1 MTLVTNSPFAVLTLL
16 LFTTYFCLMMG
27 ISNAAFH
34 NTPPMMITS
43 QRMTVSQRYNHRQKQ
58 YYHHV
63 PRSFH
68 KTRHPYSHPRSHPIG
83 SRLMATDNSTVEKL
97 QQQANKMKLEAEKL
111 EAELNL
117 EKIQKLERAIGAVEN
132 IPDEKK
138 RSQKLSDIRAD
149 IKALASRIDPSVLES
164 LEKAIVVAEEEKMN
178 SATSS
183 ADSAESSRVS
193 TETNLYAKRKRIVS
207 SMNNDKDKDKI
218 TKAELA
224 AAVEIYVLLPKSM
237 RRALARAIDLDENR
251 TDPAIVVLNLF
262 DLRDSLSD
270 ERLQKLYMEEL
281 SREKENIGKTQQPL
295 DKAENTVPMLQR
307 REPDDPFNPF
317 SYPDANNIRDVNTMV
332 ENFLPRQTRK
342 EGMVPTKEE
351 AEMFAVQVLGKVG
364 KKTFQPSGP
373 MEPVS
378 GGFLIRGK
386 MVSQLKEDG
395 DKLIELLDESIVDIL
410 PKEWSEKY
418 QVSYIV
424 DPTPQ
429 MLVDDNVNGS
439 PVLLVHGH
447 DMSPSINVLLT
458 TGVSSVSLFLTF
470 VFALSIFG
478 QNDTVMQRITEAQ
491 GQQDYDLTW
500 FNQLITPYLV
510 ALGITQV
517 CHELSHLVV
526 AKKDGFKIT
535 PPTILPLL
543 TLPYLSFQ
551 NRIKTSPKNLS
562 SLFNFAFAGPAVGM
576 AVSLLLLILGLQMT
590 MGMTPEQV
598 QYSPSVPVGFL
609 KLSSLGAN
617 IVDYILGGG
626 DGIIL
631 QQDPNT
637 PVLLHPFAI
646 AGFSGLMINAI
657 DSIPLAG
664 TDGGRMSQALLGRP
678 GHTAFSGLIYF
689 GLLLYTVFSGHQ
701 DIFLSYL
708 FVTSF
713 TQRDLEVPARN
724 EVDQAGIGQAAL
736 ALIIWSV

>member
-1 MTLVTNSPFAVLTLL
+1 
-16 LFTTYFCLMMG
+16 MG
-27 ISNAAFH
+27 
-34 NTPPMMITS
+34 
-43 QRMTVSQRYNHRQKQ
+43 
-58 YYHHV
+58 
-63 PRSFH
+63 
-68 KTRHPYSHPRSHPIG
+68 
-83 SRLMATDNSTVEKL
+83 TDNSTVEKL
-97 QQQANKMKLEAEKL
+97 QEQAVKMKLEAEKL

-117 EKIQKLERAIGAVEN
+117 EKIRKLELAIGATEN
-132 IPDEKK
+132 IKDEKK
-138 RSQKLSDIRAD
+138 RAQRWSDIRAD

-164 LEKAIVVAEEEKMN
+164 LERAVVAEEEK
-178 SATSS
+178 TSVQD
-183 ADSAESSRVS
+183 AIGLDDDSRSSISPRVS
-193 TETNLYAKRKRIVS
+193 TETNLYAKRKRIFS
-207 SMNNDKDKDKI
+207 SSDTNSKDKI
-218 TKAELA
+218 TEAELA
-224 AAVEIYVLLPKSM
+224 AAVDLYVLLPRPM
-237 RRALARAIDLDENR
+237 RQALAKAIDLDESR
-251 TDPAIVVLNLF
+251 TDPAIIVLNLF
-262 DLRDSLSD
+262 DLRESLSD
-270 ERLQKLYMEEL
+270 EKLQKLYKEEL
-281 SREKENIGKTQQPL
+281 SLETNRRKENEKFL
-295 DKAENTVPMLQR
+295 DKSTTKTISIET

-317 SYPDANNIRDVNTMV
+317 AYPDVNNIRDVNSMV

-351 AEMFAVQVLGKVG
+351 AEMFTTQVLGKVG
-364 KKTFQPSGP
+364 KKIFQPSGP
-373 MEPVS
+373 VEPIS
-378 GGFLIRGK
+378 GGYLIRG
-386 MVSQLKEDG
+386 MMISQLKGDG
-395 DKLIELLDESIVDIL
+395 DKLIELLDESIEENL

-429 MLVDDNVNGS
+429 MFADENVNGS
-439 PVLLVHGH
+439 PVLLVHAR
-447 DMSPSINVLLT
+447 DMSPSTNVLLN
-458 TGVSSVSLFLTF
+458 TGVTSVSLFLTF
-470 VFALSIFG
+470 IFALSIFG
-478 QNDTVMQRITEAQ
+478 QNDTVMQRITAAQ
-491 GQQDYDLTW
+491 GQLDYDLTW
-500 FNQLITPYLV
+500 FNQLITPFMV
-510 ALGITQV
+510 AIGITQIS
-517 CHELSHLVV
+517 HEISHLAV

-535 PPTILPLL
+535 APTILPLL
-543 TLPYLSFQ
+543 SLPYMSFQ
-551 NRIKTSPKNLS
+551 NRIKTSPKNLP

-576 AVSLLLLILGLQMT
+576 AVSLIFLILGLQMT

-678 GHTAFSGLIYF
+678 GHTAFSGLVYF

-713 TQRDLEVPARN
+713 TQRDLEIPARN

-736 ALIIWSV
+736 ALILWSVAILTLSPVN

>member
-1 MTLVTNSPFAVLTLL
+1 
-16 LFTTYFCLMMG
+16 MG
-27 ISNAAFH
+27 
-34 NTPPMMITS
+34 
-43 QRMTVSQRYNHRQKQ
+43 
-58 YYHHV
+58 
-63 PRSFH
+63 
-68 KTRHPYSHPRSHPIG
+68 
-83 SRLMATDNSTVEKL
+83 TDNSTVEKL
-97 QQQANKMKLEAEKL
+97 QEQAVKMKLEAEKL

-117 EKIQKLERAIGAVEN
+117 EKIRKLELAISATEN
-132 IPDEKK
+132 IKDEKK
-138 RSQKLSDIRAD
+138 RAQRWSDIRAD

-164 LEKAIVVAEEEKMN
+164 LERAVVAEEEK
-178 SATSS
+178 TSVQD
-183 ADSAESSRVS
+183 AIGLDDESRSSSSPRVS
-193 TETNLYAKRKRIVS
+193 TETNLYAKRKRIFS
-207 SMNNDKDKDKI
+207 SSDTNSKDKI
-218 TKAELA
+218 TEAELA
-224 AAVEIYVLLPKSM
+224 AAVDLYVLLPRPM
-237 RRALARAIDLDENR
+237 RQALAKAIDLDESR
-251 TDPAIVVLNLF
+251 TDPAIIVLNLF
-262 DLRDSLSD
+262 DLRESLSD
-270 ERLQKLYMEEL
+270 EKLQKLYKEEL
-281 SREKENIGKTQQPL
+281 SLETNRRKENEKSL
-295 DKAENTVPMLQR
+295 DKSTTKTLSIET

-317 SYPDANNIRDVNTMV
+317 AYPDVNNIRDVNSMV

-351 AEMFAVQVLGKVG
+351 AEMFTIQVLGKVG

-373 MEPVS
+373 VEPIS
-378 GGFLIRGK
+378 GGYLIRG
-386 MVSQLKEDG
+386 MMISQLKGDG
-395 DKLIELLDESIVDIL
+395 DKLIELLDESIEENL

-429 MLVDDNVNGS
+429 MFADENVNGS
-439 PVLLVHGH
+439 PVLLVHAR
-447 DMSPSINVLLT
+447 DMSPSTNVLLN
-458 TGVSSVSLFLTF
+458 TGVTSVSLFLTF
-470 VFALSIFG
+470 IFALSIFG
-478 QNDTVMQRITEAQ
+478 QNDTVMQRITAAQ
-491 GQQDYDLTW
+491 GQLEYDLTW
-500 FNQLITPYLV
+500 FNQLITPFMV
-510 ALGITQV
+510 AIGITQIS
-517 CHELSHLVV
+517 HEISHLAV

-535 PPTILPLL
+535 APTILPLL
-543 TLPYLSFQ
+543 SLPYMSFQ
-551 NRIKTSPKNLS
+551 NRIKTSPKNLP

-576 AVSLLLLILGLQMT
+576 AVSLIFLILGLQMT

-678 GHTAFSGLIYF
+678 GHTAFSGLVYF

-713 TQRDLEVPARN
+713 TQRDLEIPARN
-724 EVDQAGIGQAAL
+724 EVDQAGIGHAAL
-736 ALIIWSV
+736 ALILWSVAILTLSPVN